1 VKKIMDKLKAVSWF
15 VFIISVASILYALII
30 NPAYWIVYAISIV
43 FIPLSILSLGL
54 LSMARG
60 KKEEEEDKRKEPF
73 IGY

>member
-1 VKKIMDKLKAVSWF
+1 MDKLKAVSWF
-15 VFIISVASILYALII
+15 IFVISVASILYALII
-30 NPAYWIVYAISIV
+30 NPPNWIVYAISIV
-43 FIPLSILSLGL
+43 FIPLSILSFGL